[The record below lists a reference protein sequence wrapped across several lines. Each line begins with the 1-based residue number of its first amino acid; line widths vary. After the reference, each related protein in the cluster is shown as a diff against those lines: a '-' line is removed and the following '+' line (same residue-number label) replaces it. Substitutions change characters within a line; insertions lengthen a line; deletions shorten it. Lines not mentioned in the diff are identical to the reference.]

1 MEFSDG
7 KLLTKISNQ
16 LHRLPIPV
24 LKPLLSDMSY
34 IARYLQY
41 LLLQRLLTFP
51 VSVNRHLTPASTEM
65 APKKKNPKKNK
76 VDKGEDPPAHV
87 MVEDTLLDI
96 DHLNHLNG
104 LYENIS
110 NGFHCTATEVRNPN
124 HGGSLLEE
132 MSQMCQERFLCDLT
146 VATKTKSFDVHK
158 LVMASCSEYFHSLL
172 KRDPN
177 LPQVEL
183 NDVSPLGLTTII
195 TYACTGK
202 LNHSLYTIGSTIST
216 ASHLQVSAL
225 LNMCGDFL
233 IQEINIENCMYIA
246 NISGAYNLNQAKDAT
261 QKLIQENFLE
271 FSETEQFMKL
281 TFDQL
286 NELLIDD
293 GLQIPNEV
301 IAFQIANKWLE
312 FNPKRVK
319 YAANLL
325 SNIRFGTI
333 SAPDLVNNVQPVPQ
347 MMQDPECH
355 RLLVEAMNYH
365 LLPYQQNTL
374 QTRRTKIHG
383 GQRVLVTVGDRPALT
398 EKALSR
404 EISCRD
410 TDGNWNKMAEMP
422 VKSFNQCVIVMNG
435 FLYVAGG
442 EDQND
447 SRNQAKY
454 AINSLCRYEARF
466 NTSSMLHKSTHFSL
480 STYNGLLYAIGGRNA
495 EGVLASIDCYIPS
508 TNSWQSKAG
517 MEIPCCCH
525 ASTVID
531 SKILVTGGYVN
542 NCYSRTACGY
552 KPSTDTWRDR
562 AGLSTLRG
570 WHCTATWADR
580 AYSLRGS
587 QLGPRGE
594 RVDVIPVECYNPDT
608 GQWSYGAPVP
618 TGVSTARV
626 TILDRRICLVGGW
639 NESGKK
645 SQKWVQSYSP
655 ELNEWAEEEAP
666 EATMGVSCCTITLPH
681 QSGKGSRTSSTA
693 SAAVSI

>member
-1 MEFSDG
+1 MFHLESLRVSQC
-7 KLLTKISNQ
+7 LLMCRAQSLCPGHSPHWTN
-16 LHRLPIPV
+16 P
-24 LKPLLSDMSY
+24 SY
-34 IARYLQY
+34 HQDH
-41 LLLQRLLTFP
+41 
-51 VSVNRHLTPASTEM
+51 HLTPTSTEM

-104 LYENIS
+104 LYENVS
-110 NGFHCTATEVRNPN
+110 NGFRCTATEVRNPN

-132 MSQMCQERFLCDLT
+132 MSQMRQKQFLCDLT
-146 VATKTKSFDVHK
+146 IATKTKSFDVHK

-183 NDVSPLGLTTII
+183 NDVSPLGLTTVI
-195 TYACTGK
+195 TYAYTGK
-202 LNHSLYTIGSTIST
+202 LNLSLYTIGSTIST
-216 ASHLQVSAL
+216 ASRLQMRAL
-225 LNMCGDFL
+225 LNMCSDFL
-233 IQEINIENCMYIA
+233 IQEINVENCMYIA
-246 NISGAYNLNQAKDAT
+246 NISGTYNLNQTKDAT
-261 QKLIQENFLE
+261 RKFIQENFLE

-286 NELLIDD
+286 KELLIDD

-301 IAFQIANKWLE
+301 IAFQIAMKWLE
-312 FNPKRVK
+312 FDPKRVT

-333 SAPDLVNNVQPVPQ
+333 SAPDLVNHVQPVPR

-374 QTRRTKIHG
+374 QSRRTKIRG
-383 GQRVLVTVGDRPALT
+383 GQRVLVTVGGRPALT

-404 EISCRD
+404 EISYRD
-410 TDGNWNKMAEMP
+410 PDGNWNKMAEMP
-422 VKSFNQCVIVMNG
+422 AKSFNQCVIVMDG

-447 SRNQAKY
+447 ARNQAKH
-454 AINSLCRYEARF
+454 AVNSLCRYDARF
-466 NTSSMLHKSTHFSL
+466 NAWLHLASMLHKRTHFSL
-480 STYNGLLYAIGGRNA
+480 SAYNGLLYAIGGRNA

-517 MEIPCCCH
+517 MEIPRCCH

-531 SKILVTGGYVN
+531 GKILVTGGYVN
-542 NCYSRTACGY
+542 NCYSRTVCSY
-552 KPSTDTWRDR
+552 EPSTDTWRDR
-562 AGLSTLRG
+562 AGLSTPRG
-570 WHCTATWADR
+570 WHCAATWADR
-580 AYSLRGS
+580 AYVLGGS

-594 RVDVIPVECYNPDT
+594 RVDVIPVECYNPGT
-608 GQWSYGAPVP
+608 GQWSYVAPVP
-618 TGVSTARV
+618 TGVSTAGV
-626 TILDRRICLVGGW
+626 TILDGRICLVGGW

-645 SQKWVQSYSP
+645 YQKCVQSYNP
-655 ELNEWAEEEAP
+655 ELNEWAEEEDLP
-666 EATMGVSCCTITLPH
+666 EATVGVSCCTITLPH
-681 QSGKGSRTSSTA
+681 QGSKGSRTSSAA